1 MAVQVN
7 LEASPQPNMSRWK
20 ASGIHLV
27 ISAAIAAI
35 VVGVMLKLWYPPPY
49 FDAMGGGTLI
59 MLIVGCDVVLGPLI
73 TLIIFKS
80 GKKGL
85 KMDLAIIGC
94 VQLAALAYG
103 AYTIFIARPVFTVFA
118 IDRFEVVAANEIK
131 TEELG
136 KAINP
141 EFSTLSL
148 TGPRVVAAR
157 LPDDPQE
164 RSRIMTEALKGGDDI
179 KNLPRLY
186 VPYDSVA
193 RQAGSRAQPVSR
205 LTARNADARARIDE
219 VLRSAGLGEDGVG
232 FVPLNARN
240 KSMSVILEKDSGRIR
255 AIIDANPW

>member
-1 MAVQVN
+1 
-7 LEASPQPNMSRWK
+7 MSRWK
-20 ASGIHLV
+20 ASGVHLG

-49 FDAMGGGTLI
+49 FDAMGGATLI

-94 VQLAALAYG
+94 IQLAALAYG
-103 AYTIFIARPVFTVFA
+103 TYTIFIARPVFTVFA

-131 TEELG
+131 TEELA
-136 KAINP
+136 KATNP

-148 TGPRVVAAR
+148 TGPRVVAAL

-186 VPYDSVA
+186 VPYDSLA
-193 RQAGSRAQPVSR
+193 KEAGSHAQPLSR
-205 LTARNADARARIDE
+205 LTARNDAGSARVGEFLRASG
-219 VLRSAGLGEDGVG
+219 LREDSVG
-232 FVPLNARN
+232 YLPLSARN
-240 KSMSVILEKDSGRIR
+240 QSMSVILDKDSGQIR
-255 AIIDANPW
+255 GVVDANPW